1 MSLYDAADFEEF
13 WRGYLRLHAHERTQ
27 RWHAV
32 ATLSAATLIVL
43 AFVLRQ
49 PLLFVAAPV
58 ADYAIAQ
65 ASHRLFERNVTEPW
79 RHPRWHL
86 HAELRLFWRTVRGV
100 IMRR

>member
-1 MSLYDAADFEEF
+1 MTTLYDAADFEEF
-13 WRGYLRLHAHERTQ
+13 WRGYLRLHARRQTQ

-32 ATLSAATLIVL
+32 ATLSAATLLVL
-43 AFVLRQ
+43 GVALGQ
-49 PLLFVAAPV
+49 PLLIVAAPV

-86 HAELRLFWRTVRGV
+86 RAELRLFWRTVRGA
-100 IMRR
+100 IMR

>member
-13 WRGYLRLHAHERTQ
+13 WRGYQRLHARRETQ

-32 ATLSAATLIVL
+32 ATLAAATLL
-43 AFVLRQ
+43 ALGIALRQ
-49 PLLFVAAPV
+49 PLLLVAAPV

-65 ASHRLFERNVTEPW
+65 ASHRLFERNVTQPW

-86 HAELRLFWRTVRGV
+86 RAELRLFWRTVRGV